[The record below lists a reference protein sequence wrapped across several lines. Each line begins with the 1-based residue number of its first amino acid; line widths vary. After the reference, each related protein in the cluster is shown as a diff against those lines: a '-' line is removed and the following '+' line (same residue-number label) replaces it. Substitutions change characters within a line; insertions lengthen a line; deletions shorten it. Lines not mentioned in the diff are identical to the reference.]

1 MDVKTTDLCDQ
12 FASQAAVC
20 EDIFV
25 SFGGRKRFSG
35 PIATVRVFEDNV
47 LVRKMIETVPAG
59 TVLVVDGGGS
69 RRCALLG
76 VPAGRR
82 RGGTG
87 DCRIHHPWLRQGYGG
102 TGPDG
107 HWCVGVGEGSAE
119 KPQGRDGSR
128 RRDRSVC
135 RSGLGS
141 RTPCVRG
148 RGRCGFASPKS
159 GTLKAA
165 DAGRR

>member
-69 RRCALLG
+69 RRCALL
-76 VPAGRR
+76 
-82 RGGTG
+82 
-87 DCRIHHPWLRQGYGG
+87 
-102 TGPDG
+102 
-107 HWCVGVGEGSAE
+107 
-119 KPQGRDGSR
+119 
-128 RRDRSVC
+128 
-135 RSGLGS
+135 
-141 RTPCVRG
+141 
-148 RGRCGFASPKS
+148 
-159 GTLKAA
+159 
-165 DAGRR
+165 